1 MLKWRVFVLLAILFQ
16 NLLLTGC
23 MGGSV
28 AQQIARSV
36 TTQGADKATGYVVD
50 AQLQKEMEQNNFLA
64 DTPPNPYRIAFMNAQ
79 FVTLPAE
86 SEPEPT
92 PDPVASAKP
101 IVSRLATV
109 EVWGTVVGEEK
120 RLALERIQSQNL
132 DIPTKLDARQ
142 SWQLVEGCIQGKKDN
157 ALLFLVPPDVGKL
170 KSGDLAIVELAAVGE
185 FNVARQRIE

>member
-1 MLKWRVFVLLAILFQ
+1 
-16 NLLLTGC
+16 
-23 MGGSV
+23 
-28 AQQIARSV
+28 
-36 TTQGADKATGYVVD
+36 
-50 AQLQKEMEQNNFLA
+50 MEQNDFLA

-86 SEPEPT
+86 PEPEPT

-109 EVWGTVVGEEK
+109 EVWATVVGEEK

-132 DIPTKLDARQ
+132 DIPSKLDERQ

-157 ALLFLVPPDVGKL
+157 ALLFLLPPDVGKL